1 MARPGYSI
9 GTKAG
14 GGGSVKSLI
23 VSLHGMGLIAFAALT
38 RKIALP
44 ESGVIQA
51 ITLNVAARGGT
62 HSTSTVDVK
71 SGSTSL
77 LTALFDVAALT
88 PGTPVEKLAANLTAT
103 GQAVVAKDAVI
114 SIVTAE
120 SGGTSPTW
128 QGVDLQIDYV
138 PVGD

>member
-1 MARPGYSI
+1 MARPGYSL

-51 ITLNVAARGGT
+51 ITLNVAAVGGT
-62 HSTSTVDVK
+62 YSTATVDVL
-71 SGSTSL
+71 SGASSL
-77 LTALFDVAALT
+77 VTNKFDVAALT
-88 PGTPVEKLAANLTAT
+88 PGTPVEKLAADLTTA
-103 GQAVVAKDAVI
+103 GKAVVAKDAVI
-114 SIVTAE
+114 SIVTAV
-120 SGGTSPTW
+120 SGGSSPTW
-128 QGVDLQIDYV
+128 QGADIQIDYV